1 MRQITLAV
9 IAVFIL
15 AIISLFVGVSNV
27 TPQTLF
33 SNSEDGRALQVL
45 LASRIPRTLAIIL
58 AGSSMAVAGMI
69 VQILARNNYVSPS
82 TVGTVESAGLGL
94 LVIMIFAPDLP
105 IIAKM
110 LVATAFALCGT
121 ALFLLLLSRI
131 PLRSVLVVP
140 LIGIMFGGVIGAIT
154 TFFAYRL
161 SLLQSLNSWM
171 TGSFSGILRGRYEL
185 LWISFALALIAFVA
199 ADRFTVAGMGRDF
212 TTNLGLN
219 YRRVMVLGL
228 TIVSMVT
235 SVVVVTVG
243 TIPFLG
249 LIVPN
254 IVRLIIGDNVRIAV
268 PWIAVGGAGFVLICD
283 IIGRLVIYPYEI
295 PIGVVIG
302 VIGSF
307 IFLTL
312 ILRRDARVA

>member
-9 IAVFIL
+9 IAIFIL
-15 AIISLFVGVSNV
+15 AIISLFVGVSDI

-33 SNSEDGRALQVL
+33 SNTEDGRALQIL
-45 LASRIPRTLAIIL
+45 LASRIPRTIAIML
-58 AGSSMAVAGMI
+58 AGSSMAIAGMI

-94 LVIMIFAPDLP
+94 LAIMIFAPGLP
-105 IIAKM
+105 IIGKM
-110 LVATAFALCGT
+110 LVATTFALVGT
-121 ALFLLLLSRI
+121 SLFLLLLSRI
-131 PLRSVLVVP
+131 PLRSVLVVQ

-185 LWISFALALIAFVA
+185 LWISFFLTVIAFIA
-199 ADRFTVAGMGRDF
+199 ADRFTVAGMGKDF

-219 YRRVMVLGL
+219 YRRVMALGL

-254 IVRLIIGDNVRIAV
+254 VVRLLIGDNVRIAV
-268 PWIAVGGAGFVLICD
+268 PWIALGGAGFVLICD

-295 PIGVVIG
+295 PIGVVVG
-302 VIGSF
+302 VVGSF

>member
-9 IAVFIL
+9 IAIIIL
-15 AIISLFVGVSNV
+15 AIISLFIGVSNV

-82 TVGTVESAGLGL
+82 TIGTVESAGLGL
-94 LVIMIFAPDLP
+94 LVIMIFAPSLP
-105 IIAKM
+105 VFSKM
-110 LVATAFALCGT
+110 LVATAFALVGT
-121 ALFLLLLSRI
+121 SLFLLLLSRI

-140 LIGIMFGGVIGAIT
+140 LIGIMFGGVISAIT

-185 LWISFALALIAFVA
+185 LWISLFLAIIAFIA
-199 ADRFTVAGMGRDF
+199 ADRFTVAGMGKDF

-228 TIVSMVT
+228 SIVSMVT
-235 SVVVVTVG
+235 AVVIVTVG

-254 IVRLIIGDNVRIAV
+254 VVRLMIGDNVRIAV
-268 PWIAVGGAGFVLICD
+268 PWIALLGAGFVLICD
-283 IIGRLVIYPYEI
+283 IVGRVLIYPYEI
-295 PIGVVIG
+295 PIGVVVG

-312 ILRRDARVA
+312 ILRGNARVA

>member
-9 IAVFIL
+9 IAIFIL

-45 LASRIPRTLAIIL
+45 LVSRIPRTLAIIL
-58 AGSSMAVAGMI
+58 AGSSMAIAGMI

-82 TVGTVESAGLGL
+82 TIGTVESAGLGL
-94 LVIMIFAPDLP
+94 LVIMVFAPGLP
-105 IIAKM
+105 LFSKM
-110 LVATAFALCGT
+110 LVATLFALIGT
-121 ALFLLLLSRI
+121 SLFLLLLSRI

-140 LIGIMFGGVIGAIT
+140 LIGIMFGGVISAIT

-185 LWISFALALIAFVA
+185 LWVSFALAIIAFIA

-219 YRRVMVLGL
+219 YRRVMALGL
-228 TIVSMVT
+228 TIVSIVT
-235 SVVVVTVG
+235 AVVIVTVG

-254 IVRLIIGDNVRIAV
+254 IVRLTIGDNVRIAV
-268 PWIAVGGAGFVLICD
+268 PWIALLGAGFVLICD

-295 PIGVVIG
+295 PIGVVVG

-312 ILRRDARVA
+312 ILRGNARVA